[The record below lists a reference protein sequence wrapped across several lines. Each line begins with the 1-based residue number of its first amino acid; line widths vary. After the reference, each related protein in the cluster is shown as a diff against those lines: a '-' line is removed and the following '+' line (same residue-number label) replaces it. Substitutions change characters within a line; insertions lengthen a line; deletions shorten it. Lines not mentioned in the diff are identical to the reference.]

1 MNRSERIHGVK
12 LQTEQNILLK
22 TIVEAIGNKKGFDIK
37 KMHVKDLVNYADYL
51 ILCSG
56 ASDPQ
61 VRAIADEIE
70 SKVKE
75 STGSRPILNRKDI
88 NWYVLDYIDVVVH
101 IFKPESRTY
110 YDLDTLWIDAPQEK
124 MNV

>member
-1 MNRSERIHGVK
+1 
-12 LQTEQNILLK
+12 
-22 TIVEAIGNKKGFDIK
+22 
-37 KMHVKDLVNYADYL
+37 MHVKDLVNYADYL